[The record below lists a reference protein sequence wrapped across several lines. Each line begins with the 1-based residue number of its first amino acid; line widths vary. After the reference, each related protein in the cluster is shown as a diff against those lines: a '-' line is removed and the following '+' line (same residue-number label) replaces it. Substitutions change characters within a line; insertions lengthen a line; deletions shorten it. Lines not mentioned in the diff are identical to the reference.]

1 MSERSDEDVGS
12 PGALHDV
19 RPADGEASATAEP
32 GSVRTAWGALAG
44 AFADFLAALARAG
57 RTRVAVATEPVRE
70 AAAHKREQLEDVIA
84 RTERFVRERPLAS
97 LGIAVLAGWLLF
109 GRRR

>member
-1 MSERSDEDVGS
+1 MIERSDPDGDEA
-12 PGALHDV
+12 GALREPQPPPGHA
-19 RPADGEASATAEP
+19 PTTAASA
-32 GSVRTAWGALAG
+32 SVRSAWGALAG
-44 AFADFLAALARAG
+44 AFADFIAALARAG
-57 RTRVAVATEPVRE
+57 RTRVSVATEPVRE
-70 AAAHKREQLEDVIA
+70 AAAHSREQLEDAIA